1 MDSLEVMIEQAKDA
15 REVKR
20 AVSVKMGLSGLAPAQ
35 ICQCLQVS
43 PQYVSKWKGGYDTE
57 GVAALELRY
66 RGSESYLSAEQQRE
80 IAEWIGSHETL
91 TVAEVRD
98 YVEASYGVRYRSKQS
113 YYTLLEAGGDELPS
127 HGESQSQTRF
137 GASPR
142 ATGRAKKK
150 LETRQAEIA
159 AGELIVLVE
168 DECHLLWGDV
178 CGHVW
183 GKRNTR
189 VEVPMSNQR

>member
-1 MDSLEVMIEQAKDA
+1 M
-15 REVKR
+15 
-20 AVSVKMGLSGLAPAQ
+20 
-35 ICQCLQVS
+35 
-43 PQYVSKWKGGYDTE
+43 SKWKGVYDTE

-142 ATGRAKKK
+142 ATGRAKKNWRRGRPR
-150 LETRQAEIA
+150 LRP
-159 AGELIVLVE
+159 G
-168 DECHLLWGDV
+168 
-178 CGHVW
+178 
-183 GKRNTR
+183 
-189 VEVPMSNQR
+189 S